1 MIQRVYGILLN
12 RGIRAEVQ
20 YPANTAMIIADAIRE
35 KGLQAETW
43 GDRIGVTATANVSLE
58 DKLWTIRRTVGSLI
72 VDHEGITFTGFR
84 LKKKPGHAGNVL
96 DAVIDTLRGLSLDTG
111 PDIESSTPLSNYI
124 PSAEG

>member
-1 MIQRVYGILLN
+1 MIPRTYGILLN
-12 RGIRAEVQ
+12 RGIHAEVQ

-72 VDHEGITFTGFR
+72 VDHDGITFTGFR
-84 LKKKPGHAGNVL
+84 LKKKPGHTGNVL
-96 DAVIDTLRGLSLDTG
+96 DAVIDPLKGLSLETC
-111 PDIESSTPLSNYI
+111 PDDDPAVLHL
-124 PSAEG
+124 